1 MRRYEILTLSQ
12 GPGDWMP
19 LFNSI
24 ENQGS
29 AWAMSVDRDAWT
41 KELTNE

>member
-1 MRRYEILTLSQ
+1 
-12 GPGDWMP
+12 MP

-24 ENQGS
+24 ENSGS

-41 KELTNE
+41 KEFQAGE